1 MAELPAEAEVLEAR
15 FDSADWSACVGWS
28 QKMTVTNRGDRP
40 ALVPALLADDKN
52 ILWADSLVV
61 IDISTVSNRGATCL
75 RQGAG
80 AIAKAK
86 DLRPVERQPGESVS
100 AEVDVRHARGV
111 AFHPGGTRY
120 YFHFCLGEKSATSF
134 FYFRS

>member
-1 MAELPAEAEVLEAR
+1 
-15 FDSADWSACVGWS
+15 
-28 QKMTVTNRGDRP
+28 VTNRGDK
-40 ALVPALLADDKN
+40 AVTVPALLADGKN

-61 IDISTVSNRGATCL
+61 IDISTVSNHGATCL
-75 RQGAG
+75 LPDAG

-86 DLRPVERQPGESVS
+86 NLRAVELQPWESVS

-111 AFHPGGTRY
+111 AFQAGAARY
-120 YFHFCLGEKSATSF
+120 YFRFCLGEKSATSF